1 MEISYQEGV
10 LWKVTDIDGKGE
22 GVIAKTDIPPGT
34 LVVEDKPLFI
44 VPSHVH
50 TEDSNTVSY
59 LYLTLNF
66 VNKHIH
72 FFSLTYL
79 WMKLFLT

>member
-1 MEISYQEGV
+1 MNYQEGV
-10 LWKVTDIDGKGE
+10 LWKVTAIDGKGE

-50 TEDSNTVSY
+50 TEDSNKVRY
-59 LYLTLNF
+59 LYLRF
-66 VNKHIH
+66 Q
-72 FFSLTYL
+72 FC
-79 WMKLFLT
+79 

>member
-1 MEISYQEGV
+1 MNYQEGV
-10 LWKVTDIDGKGE
+10 LWKVTAIDGKGE

-50 TEDSNTVSY
+50 TDYSNTVRYPYSR
-59 LYLTLNF
+59 F
-66 VNKHIH
+66 
-72 FFSLTYL
+72 
-79 WMKLFLT
+79 